1 MTQPAPT
8 KAVQKLEQELD
19 GILIYREHQ
28 LTQLTDLGKLVLP
41 MVKRTHAA
49 ADSIHARGFHKSSLT
64 TRSQYRAINRP

>member
-19 GILIYREHQ
+19 ETLIYREHQ

-41 MVKRTHAA
+41 MVERTLAA
-49 ADSIHARGFHKSSLT
+49 ADSIPCARIPRELADYSLT
-64 TRSQYRAINRP
+64 ISRY